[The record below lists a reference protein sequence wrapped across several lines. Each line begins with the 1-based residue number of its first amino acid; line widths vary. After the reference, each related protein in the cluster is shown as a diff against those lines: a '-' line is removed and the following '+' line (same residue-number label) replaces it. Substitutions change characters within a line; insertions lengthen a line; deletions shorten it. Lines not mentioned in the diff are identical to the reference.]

1 MDEKTINNVLETI
14 LNLTNDGIE
23 TGEEK
28 YFAMASKLLRFL
40 KSETGEDF
48 TEMSEYIYS
57 NWEDLNG

>member
-1 MDEKTINNVLETI
+1 MEGYKVNHILETT
-14 LNLTNDGIE
+14 LDLTNEGIE

-48 TEMSEYIYS
+48 PEMSEYIYS
-57 NWEDLNG
+57 NWEDLH

>member
-1 MDEKTINNVLETI
+1 MEEKTINSILETI

-28 YFAMASKLLRFL
+28 FFAMASKLLRFL

-48 TEMSEYIYS
+48 PEMSEYIYM
-57 NWEDLNG
+57 NWEDLH